1 MYKFGK
7 AVVKGRFAILIISL
21 ILLVPSLFGMLGTR
35 INYDILSYLPG
46 DLDTMKGQDIMLEEF
61 GKGGFAFV
69 MIDGMQDKDVKELE
83 KKFAEVDHVC
93 DVIWYDSIADINLP
107 KEALPKKLYDFF
119 NSEDSTLMAVF
130 FDKTSAAD
138 ESLKALNEV
147 KSIAGKQ
154 CFVAG
159 MTAAISDIKDLTI
172 SETTGYVIL
181 AVCLTSAVLALTMDS
196 FLIPVFFMLSVGMA
210 ILYNLGSNIFI
221 GEISFITQ
229 ALTAVLQLGVTIDY
243 SIFLWHSYKEQQEL
257 HPGDNNEAMAQA
269 ISKTIS
275 SVVGSSVTTVAG
287 FLALCFMSYKLGLD
301 MGIVMAKG
309 VVIGVI
315 ACVTV
320 LPAMILIFDKALTKT
335 MHRDLIP
342 NLNKFSSFIIKHRAV
357 CITAFLVILIPAL
370 YGYTHTDV
378 YYDLTATLP
387 KDLDSIVANTKLEE
401 QFHMSTTHILMCDAD
416 LEPKAM
422 NNMLS
427 EMNKVDGVKFSL
439 GLNSL
444 LGPNIPKEVVPEKL
458 TEALKSKN
466 WQMVL
471 IGSEYKTASDKVNKQ
486 IDSLQDILAKYDKKG
501 MLIGEAPCTKDLI
514 TVTDRDFKV
523 VSAVS
528 MAAIFLIIFFVLRSF
543 SLPLILV
550 SVIEFAIFVNMAIPC
565 YTKTTIPFIA
575 SIVIG
580 TIQLGATVDYAILMS
595 TRYKLERNSGHDKTE
610 AVTIALSTSIKS
622 IIVSA
627 LGFFAATF
635 GVGVYSRVDMISQLC
650 SLLSRGALIS
660 MVTVIFILPSMLMLF
675 DPVIIRST
683 FGMKGARNTDKANK
697 GRLGVHMPTVK

>member
-21 ILLVPSLFGMLGTR
+21 VLLVPSLFGMLGTR
-35 INYDILSYLPG
+35 INYDILSYLPK
-46 DLDTMKGQDIMLEEF
+46 DLDTMKGQDIMLDEF

-107 KEALPKKLYDFF
+107 KEVLPKKLYDFF
-119 NSEDSTLMAVF
+119 NSGDSTLLAVF
-130 FDKTSAAD
+130 FDSSSASD
-138 ESLKALNEV
+138 DSLNALNEV

-181 AVCLTSAVLALTMDS
+181 AVCLTSLVLALTMDS

-210 ILYNLGSNIFI
+210 ILYNLGSNFFL

-243 SIFLWHSYKEQQEL
+243 SIFLWHSYKEEQGN
-257 HPGDNNEAMAQA
+257 HPGDNKEAMAQA

-275 SVVGSSVTTVAG
+275 SVVGSSITTVAG

-309 VVIGVI
+309 VIIGVI
-315 ACVTV
+315 ACVTI
-320 LPAMILIFDKALTKT
+320 LPSMILIFDKALTKT

-342 NLNKFSSFIIKHRAV
+342 KLDKLSGFIIKHRAV
-357 CITAFLVILIPAL
+357 CLTAFLVVLIPAV

-387 KDLDSIVANTKLEE
+387 KDLDSIVASTKLEE
-401 QFHMSTTHILMCDAD
+401 QYHMTSTHIIMCDAD

-444 LGPNIPKEVVPEKL
+444 LGPNIPKEVIPDRL
-458 TEALKSKN
+458 TKVLKSKN

-471 IGSEYKTASDKVNKQ
+471 VGSQYKTASDQVNNQ
-486 IDSLQDILAKYDKKG
+486 INKLQDIVSKYDKKA
-501 MLIGEAPCTKDLI
+501 MVIGEAPCTKDLI

-528 MAAIFLIIFFVLRSF
+528 MIAIFLIIFFVLRSF

-550 SVIEFAIFVNMAIPC
+550 AVIEFAIFVNMAIPC
-565 YTKTTIPFIA
+565 YTHTTIPFIA

-595 TRYKLERNSGHDKTE
+595 TRYKLERNSGKDKTQ

-660 MVTVIFILPSMLMLF
+660 MVTVILILPSMLMLF

-683 FGMKGARNTDKANK
+683 FGMKNAKTNKAGIN
-697 GRLGVHMPTVK
+697 GVQLPTVE

>member
-7 AVVKGRFAILIISL
+7 AVVKGRFVILIISL
-21 ILLVPSLFGMLGTR
+21 VLLVPSLFGMLGTR
-35 INYDILSYLPG
+35 INYDILSYLPK
-46 DLDTMKGQDIMLEEF
+46 DLDTMKGQDIMLDEF

-107 KEALPKKLYDFF
+107 KEVLPKKLYDFF
-119 NSEDSTLMAVF
+119 NSGDSTLLAVF
-130 FDKTSAAD
+130 FDSSSASD
-138 ESLKALNEV
+138 DSLNALNEV

-181 AVCLTSAVLALTMDS
+181 AVCLTSLVLALTMDS

-210 ILYNLGSNIFI
+210 ILYNLGSNFFL

-243 SIFLWHSYKEQQEL
+243 SIFLWHSYKEEQGN
-257 HPGDNNEAMAQA
+257 HPGDNKEAMAQA

-275 SVVGSSVTTVAG
+275 SVVGSSITTVAG

-309 VVIGVI
+309 VIIGVI
-315 ACVTV
+315 ACVTI
-320 LPAMILIFDKALTKT
+320 LPSMILIFDKALTKT

-342 NLNKFSSFIIKHRAV
+342 KLDKLSAFIIRHRAV
-357 CITAFLVILIPAL
+357 CLTAFLVVLIPAV

-387 KDLDSIVANTKLEE
+387 KDLDSIVASTKLEE
-401 QFHMSTTHILMCDAD
+401 QYHMTSTHIIMCDAD

-444 LGPNIPKEVVPEKL
+444 LGPNIPKEVIPDRL
-458 TEALKSKN
+458 TKVLKSKN

-471 IGSEYKTASDKVNKQ
+471 VGSQYKTASDQVNNQ
-486 IDSLQDILAKYDKKG
+486 I
-501 MLIGEAPCTKDLI
+501 
-514 TVTDRDFKV
+514 
-523 VSAVS
+523 
-528 MAAIFLIIFFVLRSF
+528 
-543 SLPLILV
+543 
-550 SVIEFAIFVNMAIPC
+550 N
-565 YTKTTIPFIA
+565 
-575 SIVIG
+575 
-580 TIQLGATVDYAILMS
+580 
-595 TRYKLERNSGHDKTE
+595 
-610 AVTIALSTSIKS
+610 
-622 IIVSA
+622 
-627 LGFFAATF
+627 
-635 GVGVYSRVDMISQLC
+635 
-650 SLLSRGALIS
+650 
-660 MVTVIFILPSMLMLF
+660 
-675 DPVIIRST
+675 
-683 FGMKGARNTDKANK
+683 
-697 GRLGVHMPTVK
+697 

>member
-1 MYKFGK
+1 
-7 AVVKGRFAILIISL
+7 
-21 ILLVPSLFGMLGTR
+21 
-35 INYDILSYLPG
+35 
-46 DLDTMKGQDIMLEEF
+46 
-61 GKGGFAFV
+61 
-69 MIDGMQDKDVKELE
+69 
-83 KKFAEVDHVC
+83 
-93 DVIWYDSIADINLP
+93 
-107 KEALPKKLYDFF
+107 
-119 NSEDSTLMAVF
+119 
-130 FDKTSAAD
+130 
-138 ESLKALNEV
+138 
-147 KSIAGKQ
+147 
-154 CFVAG
+154 
-159 MTAAISDIKDLTI
+159 
-172 SETTGYVIL
+172 
-181 AVCLTSAVLALTMDS
+181 
-196 FLIPVFFMLSVGMA
+196 
-210 ILYNLGSNIFI
+210 
-221 GEISFITQ
+221 
-229 ALTAVLQLGVTIDY
+229 
-243 SIFLWHSYKEQQEL
+243 
-257 HPGDNNEAMAQA
+257 
-269 ISKTIS
+269 
-275 SVVGSSVTTVAG
+275 
-287 FLALCFMSYKLGLD
+287 
-301 MGIVMAKG
+301 
-309 VVIGVI
+309 
-315 ACVTV
+315 
-320 LPAMILIFDKALTKT
+320 
-335 MHRDLIP
+335 
-342 NLNKFSSFIIKHRAV
+342 
-357 CITAFLVILIPAL
+357 
-370 YGYTHTDV
+370 
-378 YYDLTATLP
+378 
-387 KDLDSIVANTKLEE
+387 
-401 QFHMSTTHILMCDAD
+401 MCDAD

-697 GRLGVHMPTVK
+697 GRLGVQMPTVK

>member
-7 AVVKGRFAILIISL
+7 AVVKGRFIILILSFV
-21 ILLVPSLFGMLGTR
+21 LLVPSLIGMLGTR
-35 INYDILSYLPG
+35 INYDILSYLPK
-46 DLDTMKGQDIMLEEF
+46 DLDTMKGQDIMLDEF

-69 MIDGMQDKDVKELE
+69 MIDGMQDKDVKKLE
-83 KKFAEVDHVC
+83 AKLAKVDHVC

-107 KEALPKKLYDFF
+107 KEVLPKKLYDFF
-119 NSEDSTLMAVF
+119 NSENATLMAVF
-130 FDKTSAAD
+130 FDDTSASDA
-138 ESLKALNEV
+138 SMKALEEV
-147 KSIAGKQ
+147 KDIAGKQ

-159 MTAAISDIKDLTI
+159 MTAAIDDIKDLTI
-172 SETTGYVIL
+172 NETTGYVII
-181 AVCLTSAVLALTMDS
+181 AVCLTSLVLALTMDS

-210 ILYNLGSNIFI
+210 VLYNLGSNIFL

-243 SIFLWHSYKEQQEL
+243 SIFLWHSYKEQQKE
-257 HPGDNNEAMAQA
+257 HPNDNKEAMAVA

-315 ACVTV
+315 ACVTI

-342 NLNKFSSFIIKHRAV
+342 SLDKLSKFIIKHRAV

-370 YGYTHTDV
+370 YGYTHTNV

-401 QFHMSTTHILMCDAD
+401 EFHMSTTHILMCDAELD
-416 LEPKAM
+416 SKSM
-422 NNMLS
+422 NNMLK

-439 GLNSL
+439 GLSSL
-444 LGPNIPKEVVPEKL
+444 IGPNIPREVIPDKL
-458 TEALKSKN
+458 TQVLKSEN

-471 IGSEYKTASDKVNKQ
+471 IGSEYKTASDEVNEQ
-486 IDSLQDILAKYDKKG
+486 ISKLQDIVEKYDKKA

-514 TVTDRDFKV
+514 NITDRDFKV

-528 MAAIFLIIFFVLRSF
+528 ILAIFLIIFFVLQSF
-543 SLPLILV
+543 SLPIILV
-550 SVIEFAIFVNMAIPC
+550 SVIEFAIFVNMGLTC
-565 YTKTTIPFIA
+565 YLHATIPFIA

-595 TRYKLERNSGHDKTE
+595 TRYKSERNSGLGKTE

-635 GVGVYSRVDMISQLC
+635 GVGVFSKVDMISQLC
-650 SLLSRGALIS
+650 SLLSRGAIIS
-660 MVTVIFILPSMLMLF
+660 MITVIFMLPSMLMLF
-675 DPVIIRST
+675 DPIIIRST
-683 FGMKGARNTDKANK
+683 FGMKNAKMSKKSER
-697 GRLGVHMPTVK
+697 GVQMPAIK

>member
-1 MYKFGK
+1 MYKLGK
-7 AVVKGRFAILIISL
+7 AIVKSRFVILFLSL
-21 ILLVPSLFGMLGTR
+21 ALLVPSVLGMLATR

-46 DLDTMKGQDIMLEEF
+46 SLDTMKGQDIMLDEF

-83 KKFAEVDHVC
+83 KKFAQVDHVC

-107 KEALPKKLYDFF
+107 KEVLPKKLYDFF
-119 NSEDSTLMAVF
+119 NSDKATLMAVF
-130 FDKTSAAD
+130 FDETSAAD
-138 ESLKALNEV
+138 GSLEALTEI
-147 KSIAGKQ
+147 KSIAGKE

-159 MTAAISDIKDLTI
+159 MTAAINDIKDLTV

-181 AVCLTSAVLALTMDS
+181 AVCLTSLVLALTMDS
-196 FLIPVFFMLSVGMA
+196 FLIPVLFMISVGMA
-210 ILYNLGSNIFI
+210 VLYNLGSNIFL

-229 ALTAVLQLGVTIDY
+229 ALTAVLQLAVTIDY
-243 SIFLWHSYKEQQEL
+243 SIFLWHSYMEQKKE
-257 HPGDNNEAMAQA
+257 HPGDNNEAMAVA

-275 SVVGSSVTTVAG
+275 SVVGSSITTVAG

-315 ACVTV
+315 ACVTI
-320 LPAMILIFDKALTKT
+320 LPSMILIFDKALTKT
-335 MHRDLIP
+335 MHKDLVP
-342 NLNKFSSFIIKHRAV
+342 SLDKLSKFIIKHRAV

-370 YGYTHTDV
+370 YGYTHTTV

-401 QFHMSTTHILMCDAD
+401 EFHMSTTHVLMCDAD
-416 LEPKAM
+416 LDSKSM

-471 IGSEYKTASDKVNKQ
+471 IGSEYKTASDEVNAQ
-486 IDSLQDILAKYDKKG
+486 IDTLQEILQKYDKKG

-528 MAAIFLIIFFVLRSF
+528 ILAIFLIIFLVLQSF

-550 SVIEFAIFVNMAIPC
+550 AVIEFAIFVNMGLTC
-565 YTKTTIPFIA
+565 YLHTTIPFIA

-595 TRYKLERNSGHDKTE
+595 TRYKSERNSGRDKTE
-610 AVTIALSTSIKS
+610 SVTIALQTSIKS
-622 IIVSA
+622 IMVSA

-635 GVGVYSRVDMISQLC
+635 GVGIYSKVDMISQLC
-650 SLLSRGALIS
+650 SLLSRGAIIS
-660 MVTVIFILPSMLMLF
+660 MFTVILVLPSMLMLF

-683 FGMKGARNTDKANK
+683 FGMKNAKRERSRDHGMQ
-697 GRLGVHMPTVK
+697 MPAIK

>member
-7 AVVKGRFAILIISL
+7 AVVKGRFIILILSFV
-21 ILLVPSLFGMLGTR
+21 LLVPSLIGMLGTR
-35 INYDILSYLPG
+35 INYDILSYLPK
-46 DLDTMKGQDIMLEEF
+46 DLDTMKGQDIMLDEF

-69 MIDGMQDKDVKELE
+69 MIDGMQDKDVKKLE
-83 KKFAEVDHVC
+83 SKLAKVDHVC

-107 KEALPKKLYDFF
+107 KEVLPKKLYDFF
-119 NSEDSTLMAVF
+119 NSENATLMAVF
-130 FDKTSAAD
+130 FDDTSASDA
-138 ESLKALNEV
+138 SMKALEEV
-147 KSIAGKQ
+147 KDIAGKQ

-159 MTAAISDIKDLTI
+159 MTAAIDDIKDLTI
-172 SETTGYVIL
+172 NETTGYVII
-181 AVCLTSAVLALTMDS
+181 AVCLTSLVLALTMDS

-210 ILYNLGSNIFI
+210 VLYNLGSNIFL

-243 SIFLWHSYKEQQEL
+243 SIFLWHSYKEQQKL
-257 HPGDNNEAMAQA
+257 HPNDNKEAMAVA

-315 ACVTV
+315 ACVTI

-335 MHRDLIP
+335 MHRDLVP
-342 NLNKFSSFIIKHRAV
+342 SLDKLSKFIIKHRAV

-370 YGYTHTDV
+370 YGYTHTNV

-401 QFHMSTTHILMCDAD
+401 EFHMSTTHILMCDAELD
-416 LEPKAM
+416 SKSM
-422 NNMLS
+422 NNMLK

-439 GLNSL
+439 GLSSL
-444 LGPNIPKEVVPEKL
+444 IGPNIPREVIPDKL
-458 TEALKSKN
+458 TQVLKSEN

-471 IGSEYKTASDKVNKQ
+471 IGSEYKSASDEVNEQ
-486 IDSLQDILAKYDKKG
+486 ISKLQDIVEKYDKKA

-514 TVTDRDFKV
+514 NITDRDFKV

-528 MAAIFLIIFFVLRSF
+528 ILAIFLIIFFVLQSF
-543 SLPLILV
+543 SLPIILV
-550 SVIEFAIFVNMAIPC
+550 SVIEFAIFVNMGLTS
-565 YTKTTIPFIA
+565 YLHTTIPFIA

-595 TRYKLERNSGHDKTE
+595 TRYKSERNSGLGKTE

-635 GVGVYSRVDMISQLC
+635 GVGVFSKVDMISQLC
-650 SLLSRGALIS
+650 SLLSRGAIIS
-660 MVTVIFILPSMLMLF
+660 MITVIFMLPSMLMLF
-675 DPVIIRST
+675 DPIIIRST
-683 FGMKGARNTDKANK
+683 FGMKNAKRSKK
-697 GRLGVHMPTVK
+697 SERGVQMPAIK

>member
-21 ILLVPSLFGMLGTR
+21 VLLVPSLFGMLGTR
-35 INYDILSYLPG
+35 INYDILSYLPK
-46 DLDTMKGQDIMLEEF
+46 DLDTMKGQDIMLDEF

-107 KEALPKKLYDFF
+107 KEVLPKKLYDFF
-119 NSEDSTLMAVF
+119 NSGDSTLLAVF
-130 FDKTSAAD
+130 FDSSSASD
-138 ESLKALNEV
+138 DSLNALNEV

-181 AVCLTSAVLALTMDS
+181 AVCLTSLVLALTMDS

-210 ILYNLGSNIFI
+210 ILYNLGSNFFL

-243 SIFLWHSYKEQQEL
+243 SIFLWHSYKEEQSN
-257 HPGDNNEAMAQA
+257 HPGDNKEAMAQA

-275 SVVGSSVTTVAG
+275 SVVGSSITTVAG

-315 ACVTV
+315 ACVTI
-320 LPAMILIFDKALTKT
+320 LPSMILIFDKALTKT

-342 NLNKFSSFIIKHRAV
+342 KLDKLSGFIIKHRAV
-357 CITAFLVILIPAL
+357 CITAFLVVLIPAV

-387 KDLDSIVANTKLEE
+387 KDLDSIVASTKLEE
-401 QFHMSTTHILMCDAD
+401 QYHMTSTHIIMCDAD

-444 LGPNIPKEVVPEKL
+444 LGPNIPKEVIPDRL
-458 TEALKSKN
+458 TKVLKSKN

-471 IGSEYKTASDKVNKQ
+471 VGSQYKTASDQVNNQ
-486 IDSLQDILAKYDKKG
+486 INNLQDIVSKYDKKA
-501 MLIGEAPCTKDLI
+501 MVIGEAPCTKDLI

-528 MAAIFLIIFFVLRSF
+528 MIAIFLIIFFVLRSF

-550 SVIEFAIFVNMAIPC
+550 AVIEFAIFVNMAIPC
-565 YTKTTIPFIA
+565 YTHTTIPFIA

-595 TRYKLERNSGHDKTE
+595 TRYKLERNSGKDKTQ

-660 MVTVIFILPSMLMLF
+660 MVTVILILPSMLMLF

-683 FGMKGARNTDKANK
+683 FGMKNAKTNKAGIN
-697 GRLGVHMPTVK
+697 GVQLPTVE

>member
-7 AVVKGRFAILIISL
+7 AVVKGRFVILIISL
-21 ILLVPSLFGMLGTR
+21 VLLVPSLFGMLGTR
-35 INYDILSYLPG
+35 INYDILSYLPK
-46 DLDTMKGQDIMLEEF
+46 DLDTMKGQDIMLDEF

-107 KEALPKKLYDFF
+107 KEVLPKKLYDFF
-119 NSEDSTLMAVF
+119 NSGDSTLLAVF
-130 FDKTSAAD
+130 FDSSSASD
-138 ESLKALNEV
+138 DSLNALNEV

-181 AVCLTSAVLALTMDS
+181 AVCLTSLVLALTMDS

-210 ILYNLGSNIFI
+210 ILYNLGSNFFL

-243 SIFLWHSYKEQQEL
+243 SIFLWHSYKEEQNN
-257 HPGDNNEAMAQA
+257 HPDDNKEAMAQA

-275 SVVGSSVTTVAG
+275 SVVGSSITTVAG

-309 VVIGVI
+309 VIIGVI

-320 LPAMILIFDKALTKT
+320 LPSMILIFDKALTKT

-342 NLNKFSSFIIKHRAV
+342 KLDKLSGFIIKHRAV
-357 CITAFLVILIPAL
+357 CLTAFLVVLIPAV

-387 KDLDSIVANTKLEE
+387 KDLDSIVASTKLEE
-401 QFHMSTTHILMCDAD
+401 QYHMTSTHIIMCDAD

-444 LGPNIPKEVVPEKL
+444 LGPNIPKEVIPDRL
-458 TEALKSKN
+458 TKVLKSKN

-471 IGSEYKTASDKVNKQ
+471 VGSQYKTASDQVNNQ
-486 IDSLQDILAKYDKKG
+486 INKLQDIVSKYDKKA
-501 MLIGEAPCTKDLI
+501 MVIGEAPCTKDLI

-528 MAAIFLIIFFVLRSF
+528 MIAIFLIIFFVLRSF

-550 SVIEFAIFVNMAIPC
+550 AVIEFAIFVNMAIPC
-565 YTKTTIPFIA
+565 YTHTTIPFIA

-595 TRYKLERNSGHDKTE
+595 TRYKLERNSGKDKTQ

-660 MVTVIFILPSMLMLF
+660 MVTVILILPSMLMLF

-683 FGMKGARNTDKANK
+683 FGMKNAKTNKAGIN
-697 GRLGVHMPTVK
+697 GVQLPTVE

>member
-7 AVVKGRFAILIISL
+7 AIVKGRVPILIIS
-21 ILLVPSLFGMLGTR
+21 IALLVPALLGMLGTR
-35 INYDILSYLPG
+35 INYDILSYLPK

-69 MIDGMQDKDVKELE
+69 MVDGMQDKDVKNLE
-83 KKFAEVDHVC
+83 KKLGDVEHVC
-93 DVIWYDSIADINLP
+93 DVIWYDSLADINLP
-107 KEALPKKLYDFF
+107 KEVIPKKLYDFF
-119 NSEDSTLMAVF
+119 NSDNATLMAVF
-130 FDKTSAAD
+130 FDDTSASD
-138 ESLKALNEV
+138 ESMQALEEV

-159 MTAAISDIKDLTI
+159 MTSAINDIKDLTLD
-172 SETTGYVIL
+172 ETTGYVIL
-181 AVCLTSAVLALTMDS
+181 AVCLTSLVLALTMDS
-196 FLIPVFFMLSVGMA
+196 FLIPVFFMTSVGMA
-210 ILYNLGSNIFI
+210 ILYNLGSNYFF
-221 GEISFITQ
+221 GEISFLTQ

-243 SIFLWHSYKEQQEL
+243 SIFLWHSYMEQKKL
-257 HPGDNNEAMAQA
+257 HPNDNHEAMAVA

-275 SVVGSSVTTVAG
+275 SVVGSSITTVAG
-287 FLALCFMSYKLGLD
+287 FVALCFMSYKLGLD

-315 ACVTV
+315 ACVTI
-320 LPAMILIFDKALTKT
+320 LPSMILIFDKALTKT

-342 NLNKFSSFIIKHRAV
+342 SLDKLSKFIIKHRAV
-357 CITAFLVILIPAL
+357 CLTAFLVVLIPAL
-370 YGYTHTDV
+370 YGYTHTEV

-401 QFHMSTTHILMCDAD
+401 EFHMSTTHILMCDAD
-416 LEPKAM
+416 LSGKNM
-422 NNMLS
+422 NKMLD
-427 EMNKVDGVKFSL
+427 EMGKVDGVKFSL

-444 LGPNIPKEVVPEKL
+444 IGPNIPQEAVPERL
-458 TEALKSKN
+458 TQVLKSKN

-471 IGSEYKTASDKVNKQ
+471 IGSEYKTASDAVNEQIKV
-486 IDSLQDILAKYDKKG
+486 LQDIAAKYDEKA

-514 TVTDRDFKV
+514 TITDRDFKV

-528 MAAIFLIIFFVLRSF
+528 ILAVFLIIFFVLQSF

-550 SVIEFAIFVNMAIPC
+550 TVIEFAIFVNMGLTC
-565 YTKTTIPFIA
+565 YTHTTIPFIA

-650 SLLSRGALIS
+650 NLLSRGAIIS
-660 MVTVIFILPSMLMLF
+660 MFTVILILPSMLMLF

-683 FGMKGARNTDKANK
+683 FGMKNAKKNK
-697 GRLGVHMPTVK
+697 TSKHGIQMPAIK

>member
-7 AVVKGRFAILIISL
+7 AVVKGRFIILILSFV
-21 ILLVPSLFGMLGTR
+21 LLVPSLIGMLGTR
-35 INYDILSYLPG
+35 INYDILSYLPK
-46 DLDTMKGQDIMLEEF
+46 DLDTMKGQDIMLDEF

-69 MIDGMQDKDVKELE
+69 MIDGMQDKDVKKLE
-83 KKFAEVDHVC
+83 AKLAKVDHVC

-107 KEALPKKLYDFF
+107 KEVLPKKLYDFF
-119 NSEDSTLMAVF
+119 NSENATLMAVF
-130 FDKTSAAD
+130 FDDTSASDA
-138 ESLKALNEV
+138 SMKALEEV
-147 KSIAGKQ
+147 KDIAGKQ

-159 MTAAISDIKDLTI
+159 MTAAIDDIKDLTI
-172 SETTGYVIL
+172 NETTGYVII
-181 AVCLTSAVLALTMDS
+181 AVCLTSLVLALTMDS

-210 ILYNLGSNIFI
+210 VLYNLGSNIFL

-243 SIFLWHSYKEQQEL
+243 SIFLWHSYKEQQKL
-257 HPGDNNEAMAQA
+257 NPNDNKEAMAVA

-315 ACVTV
+315 ACVTI
-320 LPAMILIFDKALTKT
+320 LPSMILIFDKALTKT

-342 NLNKFSSFIIKHRAV
+342 SLDKLSKFIIKHRAV

-370 YGYTHTDV
+370 YGYTHTNV

-401 QFHMSTTHILMCDAD
+401 EFHMSTTHILMCDAE
-416 LEPKAM
+416 LNSKSM
-422 NNMLS
+422 NNMLK

-439 GLNSL
+439 GLSSL
-444 LGPNIPKEVVPEKL
+444 IGPNIPREVIPDKL
-458 TEALKSKN
+458 TQVLKSEN

-471 IGSEYKTASDKVNKQ
+471 IGSEYKTASDEVNEQ
-486 IDSLQDILAKYDKKG
+486 ISKLQDIVEKYDKKA

-514 TVTDRDFKV
+514 NITDRDFKV

-528 MAAIFLIIFFVLRSF
+528 ILAIFLIIFFVLQSF
-543 SLPLILV
+543 SLPIILV
-550 SVIEFAIFVNMAIPC
+550 SVIEFAIFVNMGLTS
-565 YTKTTIPFIA
+565 YLHTTIPFIA

-595 TRYKLERNSGHDKTE
+595 TRYKSERNSGLGKTE

-635 GVGVYSRVDMISQLC
+635 GVGVFSRVDMISQLC
-650 SLLSRGALIS
+650 SLLSRGAIIS
-660 MVTVIFILPSMLMLF
+660 MITVIFMLPSMLMLF
-675 DPVIIRST
+675 DPIIIRST
-683 FGMKGARNTDKANK
+683 FGMKNAKRSKK
-697 GRLGVHMPTVK
+697 SERGVQMPAIK